1 VKLSR
6 PGGVR
11 KAIPFDVLRAALVLA
26 MITLAGAARAQPAA
40 PSGAHPRI
48 LLDDALRAQ
57 WKKAAGE
64 RGSFVQKAIA
74 HCEDARRDPHEYD
87 HDNYMRLDWSGH
99 LQACLVAW
107 VATGRD
113 DDAQTA
119 IKYFTAILDD
129 FSDVGDG
136 KGGDDAVAHDD
147 GFPIRAMGPFTAV
160 AYDWLHDKLP
170 EPVRARARRRFKA
183 WTDWYEAHGYRA
195 RDPANNYHAGFVAAA
210 TLMAIA
216 EGGEAG
222 ADGDALW
229 RFVADQMWGK
239 DMKAALAD
247 GGLLDGGDWM
257 EGWQYG
263 PLAVAEY
270 ALAARAAAKAGI
282 GTDGVPRW
290 LEQLLTRTIHGQEPD
305 GRTFAVGDTEAEQ
318 ASIDVSPLPLAAVAF
333 GDSTEHVAAQAKG
346 ELRRIGAYDKQFPFY
361 LALVDGRA
369 LPDETVARATWPT
382 SYLAGNSNVLYARTA
397 WRDDAVW
404 AAFVCNRAVDTDHH
418 HPDAGNLAVS
428 RGADEVIVDPS
439 PYGTQSTLTSNAP
452 TVISRNM
459 TDEYKPSQGFW
470 STATGY
476 AFATQTK
483 GGLLAVRCDYADQY
497 RWQDKPTDI
506 KRALRDVVL
515 VPWNDGADASVVV
528 VDRATTADGG
538 DLFLRFRTP
547 GALALEAG
555 VARGKVGK
563 SSLAIRRVWASGGTP
578 EVRHLAASDCFKPG
592 TVRGKCD
599 AARFP
604 IDEYRTQIPGPS
616 PEAVHVLDLGGDSGA
631 TANGDA
637 ARVIALAARGK
648 DPARYVIVA
657 DDPGDPLTYT
667 IPKPGPAGSEHVIL
681 DAPVGGDGTVGVA
694 VAPSGN
700 GCAITLSS
708 SGGALRVTAGP
719 ASISVDASCA
729 ATDAAPRK
737 AGAAPNISAH
747 PGKPGGGPRRGGGCC
762 GASATPGSS
771 AAMALV
777 VLAALRRR
785 RVPRRT

>member
-1 VKLSR
+1 M
-6 PGGVR
+6 
-11 KAIPFDVLRAALVLA
+11 LRAALVVL
-26 MITLAGAARAQPAA
+26 MISAAAVRAQPA
-40 PSGAHPRI
+40 PNGPHPRI
-48 LLDDALRAQ
+48 LLDDSLRAA
-57 WKKAAGE
+57 WKKAAGDHD
-64 RGSFVQKAIA
+64 SYVHKAIE

-119 IKYFTAILDD
+119 IRYFTAILDD
-129 FSDVGDG
+129 FADVGDG

-183 WTDWYEAHGYRA
+183 WTDWYLAHGYRA
-195 RDPANNYHAGFVAAA
+195 RDPGNNYHAGFVAAA

-216 EGGEAG
+216 EAGEGG
-222 ADGDALW
+222 DDSDKLW
-229 RFVADQMWGK
+229 RFVADEMWGK

-247 GGLLDGGDWM
+247 GGILDGGDWT

-263 PLAVAEY
+263 PLSVAEY
-270 ALAARAAAKAGI
+270 SLAARAAAKAGI
-282 GTDGVPRW
+282 ATDGTARW
-290 LEQLLTRTIHGQEPD
+290 LEQLLTRTVHGLEPD

-318 ASIDVSPLPLAAVAF
+318 PSIGVSPLPLAAVVY

-361 LALVDGRA
+361 LALVDARA

-382 SYLAGNSNVLYARTA
+382 SYLAANSNVLYARTA

-404 AAFVCNRAVDTDHH
+404 AAFVCNKDVDTDHH
-418 HPDAGNLAVS
+418 HPDAGNVAVS

-452 TVISRNM
+452 TVVSNNM
-459 TDEYKPSQGFW
+459 AEDYKPSQGFW

-476 AFATQTK
+476 AFATLTRS
-483 GGLLAVRCDYADQY
+483 GILAVRCDYADKY

-506 KRALRDVVL
+506 KRALRDFVL
-515 VPWNDGADASVVV
+515 VPWNGGVDASLVVI
-528 VDRATTADGG
+528 DRATTADGN
-538 DLFLRFRTP
+538 DLYLRFRTP
-547 GALALEAG
+547 GTLVLEHG
-555 VARGKVGK
+555 VARGKTGK
-563 SSLAIRRVWASGGTP
+563 SDLTIHRVWATGGAP
-578 EVRHLAASDCFKPG
+578 EVRHVAASDCFKAG
-592 TVRGKCD
+592 TIRGKCD
-599 AARFP
+599 AARFAV
-604 IDEYRTQIPGPS
+604 DEYRTQVPGPA
-616 PEAVHVLDLGGDSGA
+616 PEAVHVLDLGPAGDA
-631 TANGDA
+631 TISGDA
-637 ARVIALAARGK
+637 AHVIALAPRGH

-657 DDPGDPLTYT
+657 DEPGDSFAYT
-667 IPKPGPAGSEHVIL
+667 IPKPGAAGSEHVIL
-681 DAPVGGDGTVGVA
+681 DAPTAADGTVGVTT
-694 VAPSGN
+694 APSQS
-700 GCAITLSS
+700 GCSITLSS
-708 SGGALRVTAGP
+708 SNGTLRVTAGP
-719 ASISVDASCA
+719 ASIAVDAACN
-729 ATDAAPRK
+729 ATDVAPRK
-737 AGAAPNISAH
+737 AGAAPTIQPH

-771 AAMALV
+771 GAMALV
-777 VLAALRRR
+777 VLAGLRRR
-785 RVPRRT
+785 RVAPRT